1 METYDAILARQ
12 KALAGMDLPASV
24 KTIIEMAKWRKEQ
37 ITWRDRAEVAVQ
49 ALRLSPTVVAATNY
63 SQTKP

>member
-1 METYDAILARQ
+1 M
-12 KALAGMDLPASV
+12 AGADFSAGL

-49 ALRLSPTVVAATNY
+49 ALRLSPVVVATTTNY
-63 SQTKP
+63 SPNKP